1 MSNNFKRTDR
11 LAATIQRK
19 IAQLIQQEIKDPR
32 LSPFISVTAVKVS
45 ADLSHA
51 KVYITC
57 LDENHE
63 ESVKILNSASGFLR
77 TALSKSMTTRTT
89 PQLHFVYD
97 ESVDYGN
104 RLRQLIDEVSAE
116 HKDQSEDE

>member
-1 MSNNFKRTDR
+1 MTHNYKRTDR
-11 LAATIQRK
+11 VAGTLQRK

-57 LDENHE
+57 LDDNHA
-63 ESVKILNSASGFLR
+63 ESIKILNSAAGFLR
-77 TALSKSMTTRTT
+77 TALSKSLKTRTT

-97 ESVDYGN
+97 ESVEYGN
-104 RLRQLIDEVSAE
+104 RISRLIDEVNADHNE
-116 HKDQSEDE
+116 NPEDE